1 MPLCKQGRL
10 HPQVLGDMVTVNKE
24 AINVT
29 DLFTCVVVHR
39 VTCILIINHGKQVA
53 AFHTS
58 LLRSFLAS
66 YSKPQVRCGFPN
78 PSVGIAFF
86 QAVILDIAR
95 CHAPLPCVPQLS
107 TRFLYGYFDN
117 DMSTWGNYSI
127 KLLILRSDSAEQ
139 CCDPKHPAQQELR
152 LPL

>member
-29 DLFTCVVVHR
+29 DLFTCVVVHC

-66 YSKPQVRCGFPN
+66 CSKPQVRCGFPN
-78 PSVGIAFF
+78 PSDSIAFF
-86 QAVILDIAR
+86 QAVIHRYTR
-95 CHAPLPCVPQLS
+95 CHAPLPCLPQLPTS
-107 TRFLYGYFDN
+107 
-117 DMSTWGNYSI
+117 
-127 KLLILRSDSAEQ
+127 
-139 CCDPKHPAQQELR
+139 
-152 LPL
+152 